1 MTELRQRRQ
10 RVATTIRT
18 CIHPGEWPSRRH
30 RAAAPRAPRVVPV
43 PRYVAGVLSA
53 TGVGAADQLH
63 RPERK
68 RYRPRNRRWNRRHE
82 HLHRGAAASR
92 SAAAYQSTAPR
103 QSTNTDNRIRLP
115 AGAHRASALATH
127 QSSGS
132 GLTRAAADD
141 RIRPTPSAAVRRNRG
156 SQTDEPTGDLA
167 YEARRS
173 CTVRV
178 MLCRR
183 PVESGWPSAHSRS
196 GRSAWSAARPVA
208 AGTPSRHRRHGERFD
223 SERRMVDVMA
233 ICPGRARRRLPP
245 SARPRGSER
254 W

>member
-1 MTELRQRRQ
+1 MLQQLSARASTQANGRAGATELLHLER
-10 RVATTIRT
+10 
-18 CIHPGEWPSRRH
+18 PGLCRYLVTWQASSARPVL
-30 RAAAPRAPRVVPV
+30 APRINFIVPN
-43 PRYVAGVLSA
+43 GSA
-53 TGVGAADQLH
+53 IARGTADGTGGTSTYTHARGSFTIGGSL
-63 RPERK
+63 PI
-68 RYRPRNRRWNRRHE
+68 NR
-82 HLHRGAAASR
+82 AS
-92 SAAAYQSTAPR
+92 SIHTY
-103 QSTNTDNRIRLP
+103 TDNRIRLP

-167 YEARRS
+167 YEARRF

-223 SERRMVDVMA
+223 SERRIVDVMA
-233 ICPGRARRRLPP
+233 ICPGRTRRRLPP